1 MESSFRKHRNLFYE
15 VRITLISTSEKD
27 IRRKNFRKSNL
38 KQQQQQNKYQECKVG
53 LSLKS

>member
-1 MESSFRKHRNLFYE
+1 MSKLFYE
-15 VRITLISTSEKD
+15 VRITLIPTSEKD

-38 KQQQQQNKYQECKVG
+38 KQKQQQQNKYQECKGG